1 MPVVGIATVEIRPS
15 FENFQRSVGRQLDAA
30 ASRAGNSAGQ
40 NMGKGMRRGMA
51 GDIAKVTAGIL
62 GIVPAA
68 GAATAGLLAT
78 GGAVVTLTSSLSKLG
93 GVSALVPAGLMSIA
107 AGAGTII
114 TAFSGMGEA
123 LKTAVDAGN
132 AVSTVNP
139 RIAAMAVEDA
149 MRAIADAE
157 ENAADVREDAA
168 RRVADAKRALADAVE
183 DAAEAQVAAAKAV
196 ENAERSEARA
206 ARNVIEAQK
215 DLVKAREEAA
225 EKLTKV
231 SDALEAA
238 NRRALE
244 TAEAYKRASDLY
256 AAAKAD
262 PSTRINELAQLER
275 NATVAAATDK
285 AAKQSVIELRD
296 LRAKAVKEAEDS
308 QEKVLDAEQRLADAQ
323 QSQVDAIQDRK
334 DAQADVLKTE
344 KNNTEQIAD
353 AQQAIADASKDSA
366 KSQLDAARAISDAH
380 RNLERVQLSQAD
392 SAGAAGDKAAAAMD
406 KLTPSARE
414 AALALLLVKDQLGGI
429 RRIVQ
434 ENFFK
439 GFAAPLLSLAGS
451 VMPQLAT
458 GMGAIAS
465 AMGAGAQTFM
475 RSLESS
481 LDNGVLE
488 SLLMGVAKSTEIL
501 NKAIAPVVESFT
513 TLGVVGM
520 PYMARLSEFIA
531 VMADRFNNFI
541 QTAAADGSL
550 VTWIENGIQTLKDL
564 WSIAGDV
571 VGVFGSINKAAEA
584 GGLGSTVSG
593 LAAGMSRLDEIMKGE
608 TFQTTMTTI
617 FSGAAKGMEGLRG
630 ALDNIGGAFERGAV
644 PFAEFLRLGGEIAG
658 TFIGGIFDAFSDPTF
673 GAGLLT
679 FMEGLQRGAEAVA
692 PLLPVMFAAFGRLL
706 DAIAPIVEQFG
717 PTLIEIFTGLANGL
731 AAVIDFLSPF
741 LAFLA
746 SSPAL
751 LIGAV
756 IGIGLMVGA
765 IKLLTASISL
775 IGVQATLTGIK
786 MAAAWVVGLGPIG
799 LIIAGIAALVAGI
812 VWAYNNVG
820 WFKDFVDSAFKVI
833 GEAATWLFE
842 NVMKPVFEGIGKA
855 AMWMWNNVLKPLFDG
870 WVHIFKNVLGPAF
883 SWLYQNIIKPAF
895 EGIGASIDWVWKNVI
910 KPVFDFLSKAITEDI
925 PKAFDNGVAAVKKIW
940 ETIQDIAKA
949 PVKFVVD
956 TVINKGLIDSMNG
969 LGNIFGMDD
978 IAHVKLPEGFSEG
991 GYTGPGGKYQPA
1003 GIVHAGEVV
1012 WSQADIA
1019 RWGGVGVVEA
1029 MRKAVGY
1036 AKGGLVHPLRAST
1049 VSQPFHGGHN
1059 GIDFAAPTGTPI
1071 GAAGPGRVS
1080 SAGWSAHGG
1089 GNEIHIDHPNGLQTW
1104 YAHLSSFAVK
1114 LGDMVK
1120 GGQRIGEV
1128 GSTGNST
1135 GPHLHYMVMNGGWP
1149 NYVNPSAYLD
1159 GGGESGKGG
1168 WNPIGDIIDGLMS
1181 SFKSAFPDGGFMADM
1196 AIGAGKK
1203 ILDGAVDFIT
1213 GKGGKDSGIGTT
1225 GLPFL
1230 HDQGGV
1236 LNPGLSAIVNKT
1248 RKPEAILNSQQW
1260 SDIHRLATAGGSRG
1274 GGDIIFRGNVGWDPN
1289 EVAHR
1294 IETKRRDTF
1303 AAFGV

>member
-1 MPVVGIATVEIRPS
+1 MPVIGVAEVLVSPV
-15 FENFQRSVGRQLDAA
+15 FNNFQRTVARQIDAA
-30 ASRAGNSAGQ
+30 ATRAGNTAGQ

-62 GIVPAA
+62 GIAPAA
-68 GAATAGLLAT
+68 GVATAGLLAT
-78 GGAVVTLTSSLSKLG
+78 GGAVVSLTSSLSRLG
-93 GVSALVPAGLMSIA
+93 GVAALVPAGLMSIT

-183 DAAEAQVAAAKAV
+183 DAAEAQVAAARAV
-196 ENAERSEARA
+196 EMAERSEARA

-215 DLVKAREEAA
+215 DLIEAREEAA

-244 TAEAYKRASDLY
+244 TAEAYKKASDLY

-262 PSTRINELAQLER
+262 PATRINELAQLER

-285 AAKQSVIELRD
+285 AAKQSVIELQE
-296 LRAKAVKEAEDS
+296 LRAKAVKEAEAS

-323 QSQVDAIQDRK
+323 QSQVDAIEDRK
-334 DAQADVLKTE
+334 DAQANVLKTE
-344 KNNTEQIAD
+344 KNNAEQIAD

-366 KSQLDAARAISDAH
+366 KAQLDAARALADAH
-380 RNLERVQLSQAD
+380 RNLERIQLQQAD

-406 KLTPSARE
+406 KLTPSAQE
-414 AALALLLVKDQLGGI
+414 AARALLLVKEQLGGI

-465 AMGAGAQTFM
+465 AMGEGAQTFM

-481 LDNGVLE
+481 LDDGVLE

-501 NKAIAPVVESFT
+501 NKAISPIVESFT

-520 PYMARLSEFIA
+520 PYMARLSQFIA
-531 VMADRFNNFI
+531 DMAERFNTFI

-550 VTWIENGIQTLKDL
+550 VAWIDAGIQTMKDL
-564 WSIAGDV
+564 WSITGDIIS
-571 VGVFGSINKAAEA
+571 VFGSINKAAEA
-584 GGLGSTVSG
+584 GGLGSTVAG
-593 LAAGMSRLDEIMKGE
+593 LAAGMARLDEIMKGE

-617 FSGAAKGMEGLRG
+617 FSGAAKGMEGMKG
-630 ALDNIGGAFERGAV
+630 ALDNIGGAFERGA
-644 PFAEFLRLGGEIAG
+644 PALAEFMRLGGEIAG

-673 GAGLLT
+673 GAGLLA
-679 FMEGLQRGAEAVA
+679 FMGGLQRGAEAVA
-692 PLLPVMFAAFGRLL
+692 PLLPVMFAAFGDLL
-706 DAIAPIVEQFG
+706 TAMAPIVEVMG
-717 PTLIEIFTGLANGL
+717 PLLITIFTGLATAL
-731 AAVIDFLSPF
+731 AEVLTVIGPLLTYF
-741 LAFLA
+741 A
-746 SSPAL
+746 SSPAFMTTMIVAIGL
-751 LIGAV
+751 LVVAWKLLGVQSLIAGGKMALAWLIGLGPVGLIIGAV
-756 IGIGLMVGA
+756 V
-765 IKLLTASISL
+765 
-775 IGVQATLTGIK
+775 
-786 MAAAWVVGLGPIG
+786 
-799 LIIAGIAALVAGI
+799 ALVALIIYNWDTIVAITKDLWEKGI
-812 VWAYNNVG
+812 
-820 WFKDFVDSAFKVI
+820 
-833 GEAATWLFE
+833 
-842 NVMKPVFEGIGKA
+842 KPVFEA
-855 AMWMWNNVLKPLFDG
+855 LANF
-870 WVHIFKNVLGPAF
+870 
-883 SWLYQNIIKPAF
+883 
-895 EGIGASIDWVWKNVI
+895 
-910 KPVFDFLSKAITEDI
+910 ITKDV
-925 PKAFDNGVAAVKKIW
+925 PKAFEDGVGFIKKW
-940 ETIQDIAKA
+940 WDGLMEIAKK
-949 PVKFVVD
+949 PIRFVVD
-956 TVINKGLIDSMNG
+956 TVINKGLIDTMNG

-978 IAHVKLPEGFSEG
+978 IAHVKLPDGFANG
-991 GYTGPGGKYQPA
+991 GYTGDGGKYQPA
-1003 GIVHAGEVV
+1003 GIVHAGEFVFTKE
-1012 WSQADIA
+1012 QTRKA
-1019 RWGGVGVVEA
+1019 GVGNLYA
-1029 MRKAVGY
+1029 MADALAGY
-1036 AKGGLVHPLRAST
+1036 AKGGLVHPLLAST

-1149 NYVNPSAYLD
+1149 NYVNPASYLD
-1159 GGGESGKGG
+1159 GGGEAGKGG
-1168 WNPIGDIIDGLMS
+1168 WNPIADIIDGLLS
-1181 SFKSAFPDGGFMADM
+1181 KFKSAFPAAGFMADM

-1213 GKGGKDSGIGTT
+1213 GNGGKDKGIGST
-1225 GLPFL
+1225 GLPYL
-1230 HDQGGV
+1230 HDNGGV
-1236 LNPGLSAIVNKT
+1236 LNPGLSTILNAT
-1248 RKPEAILNSQQW
+1248 RKPEAILNAQQW
-1260 SDIHRLATAGGSRG
+1260 TDIHRLATAGGQRG
-1274 GGDIIFRGNVGWDPN
+1274 GGNIIFRGNVGWDPN